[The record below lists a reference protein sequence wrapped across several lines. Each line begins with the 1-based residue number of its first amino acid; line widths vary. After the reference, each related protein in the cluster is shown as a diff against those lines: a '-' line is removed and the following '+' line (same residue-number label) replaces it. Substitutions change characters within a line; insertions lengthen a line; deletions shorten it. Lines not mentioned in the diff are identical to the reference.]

1 MMKTKKINAEVLFPD
16 EKIVHLDYT
25 DIQNITQKAE
35 ENERKRIRICAHQTT
50 EDRLH
55 EMIIV
60 HTKDTYVW
68 PHKHLNK
75 SESFHVIEGRA
86 DVVIFDE
93 DGEITRVIQ
102 MGDYRSG
109 LCFYYRIADPLFH
122 TLLIY
127 SDKLVFHE
135 ATNGPFNHA
144 DSAYAPWAPD
154 MNDTAGQVTYMK
166 DLAQRVERFL
176 ALDQK
181 G

>member
-1 MMKTKKINAEVLFPD
+1 MKTKKFNAEVLFPD
-16 EKIVHLDYT
+16 ERIVQLDHS
-25 DIQNITQKAE
+25 DIQLLTQKAE
-35 ENERKRIRICAHQTT
+35 ENPRKRIRICAHQTT
-50 EDRLH
+50 EDVLH

-60 HTKDTYVW
+60 HTKETYVW

-93 DGEITRVIQ
+93 DGEIARVIQ

-109 LCFYYRIADPLFH
+109 LSFFYRIADPLYH

-127 SDKLVFHE
+127 SDNLVFHE

-154 MNDTAGQVTYMK
+154 MDDTAGQATFMK
-166 DLAQRVERFL
+166 KLTERVERFL
-176 ALDQK
+176 SLNNK